1 MWYLIVNEQITR
13 AKNDLNKTMT
23 MEQLFEAEQRAAE
36 WMRKTKKKIPTS
48 SIEDPHERR
57 PAREKNP
64 TTA

>member
-1 MWYLIVNEQITR
+1 
-13 AKNDLNKTMT
+13 